1 MLPGER
7 YIYYG
12 LSAATESISDTFSN
26 ERYVLAGCS
35 LGHDSLWR
43 SLFQGAES
51 IMRLSWRHRNCR
63 RCYSGIHDT
72 GSFERNSVICDQLI
86 KASKFKYVVSY
97 AAYAQ
102 QYYHTRDISLR
113 LAFGLPV
120 IISGVCNLLISAG
133 RFDFAEDRRN
143 KKYVVDNKG
152 NFISLT

>member
-7 YIYYG
+7 YINYD
-12 LSAATESISDTFSN
+12 LSAATKSISDTFSN

-63 RCYSGIHDT
+63 CYSGIHDT

-86 KASKFKYVVSY
+86 KVSKFKYVVSC

-102 QYYHTRDISLR
+102 QSCHTRAISLR
-113 LAFGLPV
+113 LTFGLPV
-120 IISGVCNLLISAG
+120 ILSGVYNLLIIAG
-133 RFDFAEDRRN
+133 RIDFVEDRR
-143 KKYVVDNKG
+143 KK
-152 NFISLT
+152 ICRRQ